1 MTTSTPPPPDPA
13 LRTLRLFPRL
23 HRWAVATVQANQWG
37 QGLSMRQLG
46 VLTAVRDGVSS
57 PGLLAR
63 RLLVTP
69 AVITGL
75 VDRLERQGYV
85 RREAQADDRR
95 RLRLVLTKSGRAV
108 CESLQQALVRELA
121 AQLGSEPEQ
130 LRLLGVALEQ
140 LERAMTQLETR
151 TSPLALTEAEEPEAP
166 EPVTRAR
173 KRPAKVVPRAGARG
187 RSPAGS

>member
-1 MTTSTPPPPDPA
+1 MTTSTPPPLDPA

-23 HRWAVATVQANQWG
+23 HRWAVAAVQANQWG

-46 VLTAVRDGVSS
+46 VLSAVRDGVSS

-108 CESLQQALVRELA
+108 SDSLQQALVRELA
-121 AQLGSEPEQ
+121 AQLDTEPEQ
-130 LRLLGVALEQ
+130 ARVLSQALEQ
-140 LERAMTQLETR
+140 LERAMSQLETR
-151 TSPLALTEAEEPEAP
+151 TSPLALTEAEEPEPA
-166 EPVTRAR
+166 EPAVRAR
-173 KRPAKVVPRAGARG
+173 KRPAASGARKKSSSD
-187 RSPAGS
+187 R